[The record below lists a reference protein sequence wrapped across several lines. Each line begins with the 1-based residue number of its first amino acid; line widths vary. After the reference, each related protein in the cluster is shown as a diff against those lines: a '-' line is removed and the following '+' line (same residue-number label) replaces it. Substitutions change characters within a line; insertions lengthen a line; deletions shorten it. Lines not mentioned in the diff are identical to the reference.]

1 MSNASEIG
9 CTSASA
15 IREVDIAAL
24 GPVAFNESRLAS
36 RVRFHQAW
44 YRAAVLHID
53 SFGSTRT
60 TTGDIPRG
68 SILPDFAAATGMNFT
83 SEQARA
89 VYLQRRSRGWGLD
102 PVRCTA
108 YLTSSQALT
117 LNLFGP
123 LLTDHRWF
131 ARVLTQVL
139 SVRIIEVLEAHLEHA
154 PARPSQA
161 LGDRT
166 MLDLWLLLRRSDGK
180 TLSVAFEVKYS
191 DRFNSRHLP
200 VWANPKYLELATRR
214 PHPTWDW
221 DNPITRSRTV
231 NQLLRCHAL
240 TMLFGEAA
248 AATTEHLLVIHH
260 PADTDAP
267 IVTREYAST
276 VPHDPVAHL
285 DLTAFLDAMR
295 STSDGSDQED
305 HVEQLRMRY
314 VAHELSDPLWNER
327 Q

>member
-1 MSNASEIG
+1 MSHPATNGAGEW
-9 CTSASA
+9 A
-15 IREVDIAAL
+15 IREVDLAAL

-53 SFGSTRT
+53 SFGSART
-60 TTGDIPRG
+60 GSAEIPRG
-68 SILPDFAAATGMNFT
+68 SILPGAEAADGRNFT
-83 SEQARA
+83 SAEARA
-89 VYLQRRSRGWGLD
+89 VYLQRRSQGWGLD

-108 YLTSSQALT
+108 NLTSSQALT

-123 LLTDHRWF
+123 LLHDREWF
-131 ARVLTQVL
+131 GEVLTRIL
-139 SVRIIEVLEAHLEHA
+139 SVHVLEVLDAHLEHA

-166 MLDLWLLLRRSDGK
+166 MLDLWLLVRRSDGH

-191 DRFNSRHLP
+191 DRFNSRHLT
-200 VWANPKYLELATRR
+200 VWENPRYRELADRR
-214 PHPTWDW
+214 PHRAWDW
-221 DNPITRSRTV
+221 DSPITRSRTV

-240 TMLFGEAA
+240 AMLFGEAA
-248 AATTEHLLVIHH
+248 GASSEHLVVIHH
-260 PADTDAP
+260 PSDTEAP

-276 VPHDPVAHL
+276 VPNDRVSHIDL
-285 DLTAFLDAMR
+285 DVFLTAMTRSAKDDEQRSQTDA
-295 STSDGSDQED
+295 
-305 HVEQLRMRY
+305 LRVRY
-314 VAHELSDPLWNER
+314 VAHELSNALWNRR